1 MEIKLIYHNNH
12 IDFKKFPTNEKLKKL
27 TKLFAFIMISFI
39 MSYPL
44 TKGYGL
50 NTSALETLNGGQFIL
65 LTLKQ
70 PW

>member
-1 MEIKLIYHNNH
+1 
-12 IDFKKFPTNEKLKKL
+12 
-27 TKLFAFIMISFI
+27 

-70 PW
+70 PWWPRQNLSLQYPYNNNQISDENKEKDQFGDN

>member
-1 MEIKLIYHNNH
+1 
-12 IDFKKFPTNEKLKKL
+12 
-27 TKLFAFIMISFI
+27 

-70 PW
+70 PWWPRQNLSLQYLYNNNQISDENKEKDQFEDN

>member
-1 MEIKLIYHNNH
+1 
-12 IDFKKFPTNEKLKKL
+12 
-27 TKLFAFIMISFI
+27 

-70 PW
+70 QWWTRQNLSLQYLYNNNQISDENKEKDQFGDN